1 MLTLLRIGWMNLKRD
16 RVAQALTF
24 LLPILFFSIFASV
37 FGGRGG
43 DSTPRVSVAVA
54 DEDRSEFSG
63 RVIAALQKEKALR
76 LRVDGD
82 NGSVLDRAAAEGLV
96 RNGDVPVAIV
106 IPKGIGESF
115 GQLGFSSSGPA
126 IQMLADP
133 SDPIAPQMVQG
144 LLQKVAMTAA
154 PDLVMQGGMKQ
165 FEKHAGAL
173 TPEQRK
179 AVDEWIP
186 TLKAD
191 AGGTTGG
198 GGTGGSGG
206 MGIAVTVVDVM
217 RNDDRKGSLISFYAA
232 GIGVMFLLFSSVG
245 GAGGAL
251 LEEAESG
258 TLERLLSTNIGMTGV
273 LIGKWLFLSLIG
285 FAQLTVMFLW
295 GRVAFGLPL
304 FSHIPGF
311 VVMTVVTAAAAAAL
325 GLVLASLARTRAQL
339 SGFSTILILTMSAL
353 GGSMFPRFLMS
364 ETMQKMGLL
373 TFNGWAL
380 DGYLKVFWRNAAVWE
395 LWPQVLV
402 LVRARRHV
410 PRNRAA
416 ARPSL
421 GARVIGWRG
430 ALAVALAASAMAL
443 SAGGC
448 KNIDVRTEAYA
459 TLAEAQAAG
468 AVDRGW
474 LPRGLP
480 PGTRE
485 LRVAHDADS
494 NRRWGLFDFP
504 PEQGD
509 ALRTLVG
516 PEISFDGLEC
526 NPPGRIEWW
535 PILLRQRLDGE
546 RIKAT
551 SLQGYT
557 AREGDLI
564 LAVNWAQGRAYYW
577 SRE

>member
-43 DSTPRVSVAVA
+43 DSTPRVSVALA

-144 LLQKVAMTAA
+144 LLQKVVMTAA

-402 LVRARRHV
+402 LAV
-410 PRNRAA
+410 
-416 ARPSL
+416 L
-421 GARVIGWRG
+421 GATFLGIAR
-430 ALAVALAASAMAL
+430 LL
-443 SAGGC
+443 S
-448 KNIDVRTEAYA
+448 
-459 TLAEAQAAG
+459 
-468 AVDRGW
+468 
-474 LPRGLP
+474 
-480 PGTRE
+480 
-485 LRVAHDADS
+485 
-494 NRRWGLFDFP
+494 RRW
-504 PEQGD
+504 E
-509 ALRTLVG
+509 
-516 PEISFDGLEC
+516 
-526 NPPGRIEWW
+526 
-535 PILLRQRLDGE
+535 
-546 RIKAT
+546 
-551 SLQGYT
+551 
-557 AREGDLI
+557 
-564 LAVNWAQGRAYYW
+564 LA
-577 SRE
+577 